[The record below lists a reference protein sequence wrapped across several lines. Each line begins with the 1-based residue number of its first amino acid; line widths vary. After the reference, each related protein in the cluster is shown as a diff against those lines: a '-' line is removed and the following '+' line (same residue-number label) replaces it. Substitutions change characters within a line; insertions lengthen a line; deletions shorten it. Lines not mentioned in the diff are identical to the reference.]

1 MRTLYPAIEP
11 YREFTLKVS
20 DLHTLHVE
28 ECGTPEGIPV
38 VYLHGGPG
46 AGISPTHRRFFDPTR
61 YRIVLIDQR
70 GSGRSTPFGELRD
83 NTTQDLVAD
92 IE

>member
-11 YREFTLKVS
+11 YREFTLPVS
-20 DLHTLHVE
+20 DLHTLHIE
-28 ECGTPEGIPV
+28 ECGTPDGIPV

-46 AGISPTHRRFFDPTR
+46 AGISPTHRRFFDPAR

-70 GSGRSTPFGELRD
+70 QRPFHAVRRAARQHHAGPGR
-83 NTTQDLVAD
+83 
-92 IE
+92 